1 MKNLFFIFLVFS
13 LLFVACTPSVGSTS
27 SVPEEPEVVPE
38 VPSEPETP
46 SEHETPAEP
55 ENPSKPE
62 VPTSEVNVYESFP
75 YSGEYGSVSA
85 IYAYVGFLLTG
96 DSFTILYY
104 SEDNTVDTSD
114 TYNINQ
120 VIETPSKLD
129 WLDVTDYDPAL
140 YKHYFISL
148 LKDDTQYYA
157 AITVYLDPEHPIGYV
172 YLKHPDDWRV
182 EPVQH
187 SYVEPSQMEKISPR
201 SLLFDMDAPICCL
214 YYKSSLL

>member
-1 MKNLFFIFLVFS
+1 MKNLFFIFLAFS

-27 SVPEEPEVVPE
+27 SVSKEPEVVPE

-46 SEHETPAEP
+46 SPGPEIPSEQEP
-55 ENPSKPE
+55 EVS
-62 VPTSEVNVYESFP
+62 TSEVKVFESFP
-75 YSGEYGSVSA
+75 HPGEYGSVSA
-85 IYAYVGFLLTG
+85 RYAYVGFLLTG

-104 SEDNTVDTSD
+104 SEDNSVDASD
-114 TYNINQ
+114 AYSINQ

-129 WLDVTDYDPAL
+129 WLEVTDYDPDL

-148 LKDDTQYYA
+148 LKDNVQYYA
-157 AITVYLDPEHPIGYV
+157 AITVYLDPEHPVGYV
-172 YLKHPDDWRV
+172 YLKHHSDDLGV